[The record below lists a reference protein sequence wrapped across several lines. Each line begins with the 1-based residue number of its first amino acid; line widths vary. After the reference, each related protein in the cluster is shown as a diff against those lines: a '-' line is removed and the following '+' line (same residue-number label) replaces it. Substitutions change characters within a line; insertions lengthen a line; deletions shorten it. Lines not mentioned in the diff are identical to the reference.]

1 VELLCE
7 AVADDME
14 EDRAEGRRRKDKG
27 ERIKEEKSA
36 FQDFGGEPLR
46 LIPARR
52 KEENPASWALQE
64 KGNK

>member
-1 VELLCE
+1 MELLCE

-36 FQDFGGEPLR
+36 R
-46 LIPARR
+46 SA
-52 KEENPASWALQE
+52 ALQE
-64 KGNK
+64 GSGIRSKC